1 MQRTWSFKKMKLI
14 RKYTRVFLFLVSAI
28 VVAWG
33 CNADPAQ
40 NFISQV
46 QTALGA
52 NCPENISCSMMNS
65 SDNGQSPIYEADP
78 ISLNFLSL
86 ISGGFQMVSYCGDNV
101 GNCITNQEGVYITC
115 NETNDQLQS
124 CLYGSTNGKDTFSV
138 TTDYRAATPNPNLRA
153 LDAGGNLM
161 VDSNGNPLYCPLT
174 RCDIV
179 TGEMLATLNLNGVTY
194 TINAPV
200 GGAAT
205 QVVPSLG
212 LKGIGEFRAINIG
225 TPETGMS
232 TCLALQGA
240 QGYVYLG
247 CKTPIAQNT
256 PAVPGSPCNMN
267 SGTHSRSF
275 FSISGRVIECV
286 QDMFASV
293 FNPCGSSCTNNIFQE
308 FQDAMQSI
316 VRAAL
321 IIYVIVFGINVS
333 ISMEVP
339 KKSEILLAMWKI
351 ILVMYFSV
359 GLEFNGSNSSGM
371 IDFVY
376 PLLKAAMSSFA
387 EFVFGS
393 IGTFCNYTTD
403 MYSPAEYSY
412 LALWDSLDCRVGYY
426 LGFYSIFNPNANAIY
441 GILSLIFP
449 LIFALKFLAV
459 AFMICLGIFILSI
472 VVYFVHVYILALL
485 GLTIMVYLSPIFVPF
500 ALFEKTKGFFEGWKN
515 LLISYT
521 VQPTV
526 ITAFLAVM
534 LAVFDQIIFG
544 TCFTTPGD
552 VTQTSLNGNPY
563 WIINNTTKDPG
574 CLDSFGYLLNSAQP
588 NTVDL
593 LFFTVSIFSS
603 GDGAFFTALV
613 ESMIFAFIF
622 FFFSESLGEFAAE
635 LTGGSNLSSMAITPT
650 KVMKEAA
657 GRMYKKVFEKVGVAT
672 GVEGVT
678 AAAAG
683 KDGGDKGGGKGA

>member
-1 MQRTWSFKKMKLI
+1 MKLM
-14 RKYTRVFLFLVSAI
+14 RKYIRVFLFLVSAV
-28 VVAWG
+28 VVAWN

-40 NFISQV
+40 SVVSNQV

-52 NCPENISCSMMNS
+52 NCPDKISCSRVNNS
-65 SDNGQSPIYEADP
+65 SKVADP
-78 ISLNFLSL
+78 ISSNFLSL

-101 GNCITNQEGVYITC
+101 DNCITNQEGVYITC

-124 CLYGSTNGKDTFSV
+124 CLYGSTTGHDTFAV

-179 TGEMLATLNLNGVTY
+179 TGEMLATLNLNGVAY

-200 GGAAT
+200 GGAAVQPT
-205 QVVPSLG
+205 PTPNPALQ
-212 LKGIGEFRAINIG
+212 GIGGFRAINIG
-225 TPETGMS
+225 TPETGVS

-247 CKTPIAQNT
+247 CKTPVAPNT
-256 PAVPGSPCNMN
+256 PSVPGSPCNMN
-267 SGTHSRSF
+267 SGTHSKSF

-286 QDMFASV
+286 QEMFASV
-293 FNPCGSSCTNNIFQE
+293 FNPCGSSCINIFQK
-308 FQDAMQSI
+308 FQNAMRSI
-316 VRAAL
+316 VQAAL
-321 IIYVIVFGINVS
+321 IIYVIVFAINIS

-351 ILVMYFSV
+351 ILVVYFSV
-359 GLEFNGSNSSGM
+359 GLDGGNSSGM
-371 IDFVY
+371 IDFIY

-387 EFVFGS
+387 EFVFGAV
-393 IGTFCNYTTD
+393 GTFCNYTPN
-403 MYSPAEYSY
+403 MYDPGYSY
-412 LALWDSLDCRVGYY
+412 LALWDSLDCRVGCY

-441 GILSLIFP
+441 GMLSLIVP
-449 LIFALKFLAV
+449 LIFAMKFLSV

-544 TCFTTPGD
+544 TCFTTAGD
-552 VTQTSLNGNPY
+552 VTTITLSGNPY
-563 WIINNTTKDPG
+563 WIINNPSSDQG
-574 CLDSFGYLLNSAQP
+574 CLDSFGYQLNTVQP
-588 NTVDL
+588 NTIDL

-603 GDGAFFTALV
+603 ESGTFFTALV

-635 LTGGSNLSSMAITPT
+635 LTGGSNLSSMAISPT
-650 KVMKEAA
+650 KIMKEAA
-657 GRMYKKVFEKVGVAT
+657 GRMYKKVFEKAGVPT

-678 AAAAG
+678 AAATG
-683 KDGGDKGGGKGA
+683 KEGGDNGGGKG